1 MENWERVR
9 LPRRRSVLSPCE
21 RKKAKTKTPER
32 QKWGDREQLEKGG
45 AVGFPIWA
53 LRIVDAST
61 KTWVSPSPTS
71 KFRSDP
77 PQETLHKS
85 RNSSRAAFVA
95 FGLFPHFPSNV
106 YFLSK
111 YDEPHFR
118 TKTCFSREKGWLKLR
133 EEEGLE
139 ASPYL

>member
-1 MENWERVR
+1 M
-9 LPRRRSVLSPCE
+9 
-21 RKKAKTKTPER
+21 
-32 QKWGDREQLEKGG
+32 GGREQLEKGG

-71 KFRSDP
+71 KFRSDS

-95 FGLFPHFPSNV
+95 FGLFPRFPSNV

-118 TKTCFSREKGWLKLR
+118 TKTCFSREKGWLKLQGR
-133 EEEGLE
+133 RPRGLTLPLTSVPE
-139 ASPYL
+139 TNSIFGQAPLPQTDSETTTRLVTGLLHS